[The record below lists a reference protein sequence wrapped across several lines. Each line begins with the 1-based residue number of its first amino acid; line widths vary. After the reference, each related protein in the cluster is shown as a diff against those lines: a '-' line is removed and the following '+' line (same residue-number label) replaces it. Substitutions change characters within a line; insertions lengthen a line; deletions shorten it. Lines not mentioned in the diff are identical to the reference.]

1 MTRTHHDHEQRGHL
15 IQVAATMHA
24 LAPQPPSVIEAQ
36 ARLIAAATTL
46 GAQASPDEIANE
58 VRDQA
63 AQLLP
68 PDATVG
74 AA

>member
-1 MTRTHHDHEQRGHL
+1 MTNRNQDQEQRGHL

-24 LAPQPPSVIEAQ
+24 LAPQPPSVIDAQ
-36 ARLIAAATTL
+36 ARLIAAATSL
-46 GAQASPDEIANE
+46 GSQDAPGDIADE

-63 AQLLP
+63 EQLMAP
-68 PDATVG
+68 ISSAG